1 MNHYDDGE
9 SEAIDDEDIDWSQV
23 NSVRLQIA
31 TINAIEDD
39 EERMLAAKE
48 WHRELAGG

>member
-1 MNHYDDGE
+1 MAGSYDDD
-9 SEAIDDEDIDWSQV
+9 EADANDVDVNWSQV
-23 NSVRLQIA
+23 NEVRVQIA
-31 TINAIEDD
+31 TIEAIEDD